1 MAIVDLV
8 QTGFAS
14 PVIAWGKGFVAMARP
29 MMWYLQKMVL
39 AVGHTGDDDI
49 RLLNVAWQS

>member
-8 QTGFAS
+8 QTGFVS
-14 PVIAWGKGFVAMARP
+14 PVIAWGQGFMAMARP